1 MQGPLDMKEL
11 RALYSTQ
18 FIAAGPQG
26 VMAGLQQNKGKLKV
40 FGWVTGDQVQLL
52 KENGLM

>member
-1 MQGPLDMKEL
+1 MKEL

-40 FGWVTGDQVQLL
+40 FGWVTGDEVQLL